1 MTEHRYKLND
11 KETDTTIPGRVILR
25 GAVIVGVVV
34 EVGAYCMIP
43 TVNAFDLEATEH
55 EGVEGACDVFSPYR
69 QRAREL

>member
-11 KETDTTIPGRVILR
+11 KETDTTIPRVFLR
-25 GAVIVGVVV
+25 GAVIAGVVV

-43 TVNAFDLEATEH
+43 AVNAFDLEATGR

-69 QRAREL
+69 QRARE